1 MILCLSDIAFN
12 LKLKINERKI
22 YFKNQINVP
31 VSCDFPDSEKVLV
44 SEGAEVSVDD
54 TEFAIAA
61 IFFWN
66 LKILREN
73 FVLDVLFP

>member
-1 MILCLSDIAFN
+1 MCLSDIAFN
-12 LKLKINERKI
+12 LKLKIKEWTI
-22 YFKNQINVP
+22 YFRNQINVP

-61 IFFWN
+61 ILFWN

>member
-1 MILCLSDIAFN
+1 MNN
-12 LKLKINERKI
+12 LLLKSNKRI
-22 YFKNQINVP
+22 P

-73 FVLDVLFP
+73 FLLDVLFP

>member
-1 MILCLSDIAFN
+1 MCLSDIAFN
-12 LKLKINERKI
+12 LKLKINERTI
-22 YFKNQINVP
+22 YFKNQINVIP

-73 FVLDVLFP
+73 FLLDVLFP

>member
-1 MILCLSDIAFN
+1 MFIRYCVQTTIEN
-12 LKLKINERKI
+12 KRTTI
-22 YFKNQINVP
+22 YFKNQINVIP

-73 FVLDVLFP
+73 FLLDVLFP